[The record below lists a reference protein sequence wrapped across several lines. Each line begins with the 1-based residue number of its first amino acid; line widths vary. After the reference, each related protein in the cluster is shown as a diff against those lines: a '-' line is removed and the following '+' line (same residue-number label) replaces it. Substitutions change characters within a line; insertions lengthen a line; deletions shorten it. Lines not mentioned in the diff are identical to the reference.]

1 MRIIKFRAENIK
13 KLVAVEI
20 VPNGNIVKITG
31 KNSAGKTSVLD
42 AIYWALG
49 GQQNIPE
56 KPIRSGQKKAAVELD
71 LGDIIVKRSFNESST
86 ALVIENKDGLRF
98 KSPQTMLDGLIGRLS
113 FDPLEFMQMD
123 QRKQFDTLRAL
134 TGIDTTKLDQ
144 QRQAL
149 YEERTQINRDA
160 KRLEAQETSV
170 VVPLLPP
177 LVDEKETDVA
187 DLVEKVNEAMA
198 LQQKRDGFK
207 MKTDDAERRGGE
219 LTRDIDNLN
228 DQIIKLTAQRDQK
241 QVQLSEVRQ
250 IRNALATDRDAI
262 TVPDITGI
270 QAEIREAGKKNKLI
284 RQRLAEFERKSAE
297 VERAVKE
304 MKRLK
309 AELATTDAKVDQ
321 LTKAIDSIDQQK
333 AELISSAQFPLD
345 ALGFG
350 NGAVTY
356 DGLPLSQASGAEQL
370 RVSMAMAMSL
380 NPKLHVLRI
389 TDGSLLDSESM
400 RIIEEMAQ
408 DRDYQ
413 VWMEVVDESGKVG
426 VYIENGEV
434 AAVNNGVTGDEVKNE
449 FHKDQGREQTAE
461 RNPATTAG

>member
-20 VPNGNIVKITG
+20 VPTGNIVKITG
-31 KNSAGKTSVLD
+31 KNKAGKTSVLD
-42 AIYWALG
+42 AIFWALG
-49 GQQNIPE
+49 GQQNIQE

-71 LGDIIVKRSFNESST
+71 LGDIIVKRSFNESGST

-113 FDPLEFMQMD
+113 FDPLEFMRMD
-123 QRKQFDTLRAL
+123 QRRQFETLRAL

-144 QRQAL
+144 QREAL
-149 YEERTQINRDA
+149 YKERTEVNRDA
-160 KRLEAQETSV
+160 KRLEAQEAGIV
-170 VVPLLPP
+170 VAFLPP
-177 LVDEKETDVA
+177 VVDEKETDVA
-187 DLVEKVNEAMA
+187 DLVEQINEAVA
-198 LQQKRDGFK
+198 LQQKRDAIK
-207 MKTDDAERRGGE
+207 AKVADADRREGE
-219 LTRDIDNLN
+219 VMREVAHLN
-228 DQIIKLTAQRDQK
+228 DQISKLKAQLEQQEETLTSVRGSYANLTADY
-241 QVQLSEVRQ
+241 
-250 IRNALATDRDAI
+250 DAI
-262 TVPDITGI
+262 TVPDITSI
-270 QAEIREAGKKNKLI
+270 QAEVRAAGEKNKLI
-284 RQRLAEFERKSAE
+284 RQRLAEFEKKSAE

-304 MKRLK
+304 KDRLK
-309 AELATTDAKVDQ
+309 AEWLATEAKADDI
-321 LTKAIDSIDQQK
+321 TTAIDTIDQQK
-333 AELISSAQFPLD
+333 AELIGSVQFPVD

-356 DGLPLSQASGAEQL
+356 NDLPLSQASAAEQL

-400 RIIEEMAQ
+400 RIIEEMAN

-426 VYIENGEV
+426 VYIEDGQVMAVNSAHESQGDNDQCTV
-434 AAVNNGVTGDEVKNE
+434 NADAAV
-449 FHKDQGREQTAE
+449 
-461 RNPATTAG
+461 